1 MVIFVLN
8 EIIEI
13 LIDGI
18 VMYVVNVFKMDLSN
32 IDDIVKLFIN
42 LS

>member
-13 LIDGI
+13 LIDDI